1 MMIPD
6 LTPRFMQVSP
16 QRAHKIR
23 STCVWL
29 GFSALLACFANGALL
44 VYYLSRPQGSLVTV
58 FSGGLS
64 VLFCF
69 LASFTLAYCRN
80 SVPNGYLNLTDARFA
95 RRFPWVLWAFSIPLT
110 GVSLMVVVASSG
122 SRFGSGWGLLAYTL
136 ALVFPVL
143 LTTVIAVR
151 CLTLF
156 QAPFYHGPV
165 PPQR

>member
-1 MMIPD
+1 M
-6 LTPRFMQVSP
+6 SP

-23 STCVWL
+23 SACARW
-29 GFSALLACFANGALL
+29 GYSALFASVANGALL
-44 VYYLSRPQGSLVTV
+44 AYYLSRPQGSLFTV

-95 RRFPWVLWAFSIPLT
+95 RRFPWILWAFSIPLT
-110 GVSLMVVVASSG
+110 GVSLMVLWVSSG
-122 SRFGSGWGLLAYTL
+122 PRFGSGWGLALYVLT
-136 ALVFPVL
+136 LVFPLL

-165 PPQR
+165 PPQHGPVPPRV